1 MFPRS
6 DLLPIQAAFQMV
18 RLWWAMP
25 SLEEKSRHWIDE
37 GQTASLEMLFHDGL
51 RTIICTRLASNR
63 ILTALFHLDNLDKCK
78 LLSLRLREL
87 TIHHPIKWR
96 PNSDLRL
103 RRAPPNLVK
112 PNSGCFGFV
121 IV

>member
-37 GQTASLEMLFHDGL
+37 DQTASLEMLFHDGL

-63 ILTALFHLDNLDKCK
+63 ILTALFHRDKCK
-78 LLSLRLREL
+78 
-87 TIHHPIKWR
+87 HPFPK
-96 PNSDLRL
+96 
-103 RRAPPNLVK
+103 VK
-112 PNSGCFGFV
+112 RTDNPSSNQVEAKFRFEP
-121 IV
+121 